1 MTNRPMSRAQRDVT
15 RPSQKNHVG
24 GVRTSPR
31 RLWALTLLVI
41 STLFAP
47 LSDAAGNWWN
57 GDWQYRKAI
66 TIRLPAATTGSTP
79 SVILPIRLHA
89 GNFSYFQDVQ
99 PGGADLRF
107 ISADGTPLHYQLE
120 LFDPAAGLL
129 VAWVEV
135 PVIAG
140 TSEQAIWMYYGNP
153 RAAPPESSALYDAD
167 QALVLHFND
176 VQSPPRDA
184 TANRYD
190 AAASTAV
197 LGVPGVIGNGARLD
211 GHNVIRIAARPG
223 LAIAENGGLAF
234 AAWVR
239 TDTESPHAVLYSQTQ
254 AEHHVEIGLSGRK
267 VYTEIADG
275 PRVSRV
281 ESTSPLEV
289 GSWHHVAVSVG
300 TEIALYVDGTPA
312 GSLASGGLPAIE
324 GDVLLGGLDDP
335 TGAAGLTGQLDEV
348 EISRAPRSAWWA
360 RVSAMGQSPETTLL
374 TYGTD
379 ESKGTAGKLAAYF
392 AMMGNLLK
400 QVSLDGLAVITIT
413 ALLGLASFQVL
424 FSKAALLS
432 RAERQDAEFLAQFP
446 EQLRRELAA
455 ADVTT
460 NAAADSGFDVS
471 GLHDMYRAGLA
482 GLAAAA
488 AASGGTRATLRLS
501 SEAFEAIRAAL
512 DEALVEASNRLNA
525 RLVMMTIA
533 IAGAPFL
540 GLLGTVV
547 GVMITFASIAA
558 AGDVNV
564 NTIAP
569 GIAAAMTAT
578 VVGLLVAIPSLFGYN
593 WLATRI
599 SRRTTAM
606 EVFAD
611 RFLSSVALLALAA
624 RQGPIVT
631 DAHGADANHWSAHAA

>member
-1 MTNRPMSRAQRDVT
+1 M
-15 RPSQKNHVG
+15 
-24 GVRTSPR
+24 SPR
-31 RLWALTLLVI
+31 GLWALALVVASALL
-41 STLFAP
+41 AP
-47 LSDAAGNWWN
+47 VTHAAGNWWN
-57 GDWQYRKAI
+57 GDWQYRKSI
-66 TIRLPAATTGSTP
+66 TIRLPAATTGSAP
-79 SVILPIRLHA
+79 SVVLPIRLHA
-89 GNFSYFQDVQ
+89 GNFGYFQDLQ

-107 ISADGTPLHYQLE
+107 LSADGTPLRYQLE
-120 LFDPAAGLL
+120 LLDPAVGLL

-135 PVIAG
+135 PVKQGA
-140 TSEQAIWMYYGNP
+140 TEQAIWMYYGNP
-153 RAAPPESSALYDAD
+153 RASAPEGTALYDAD
-167 QALVLHFND
+167 QALVLHFGD
-176 VQSPPRDA
+176 AQSPPRDA

-190 AAASTAV
+190 AAASTAAF
-197 LGVPGVIGNGARLD
+197 GVPGVIGNGARLD

-223 LAIAENGGLAF
+223 LAITENGGLAF

-239 TDTESPHAVLYSQTQ
+239 LDTESPRAVLYSQTQ
-254 AEHHVEIGLSGRK
+254 ADRHFEIGLAGRK
-267 VYTEIADG
+267 LYAQIVDG
-275 PRVSRV
+275 RRTRRV
-281 ESTSPLEV
+281 ESTATLDV
-289 GSWHHVAVSVG
+289 GSWRHVAVSVG

-312 GSLASGGLPAIE
+312 GSLESGGLPAIS

-335 TGAAGLTGQLDEV
+335 SGVGGLTGQLDEV

-360 RVSAMGQSPETTLL
+360 RVSALGQSPDTTLL

-379 ESKGTAGKLAAYF
+379 ESKGAAGKLAAYL

-400 QVSLDGLAVITIT
+400 QVSLDGLAVITVT
-413 ALLGLASFQVL
+413 ALLGLASGQVL
-424 FSKAALLS
+424 LSKAALL
-432 RAERQDAEFLAQFP
+432 RRVERQDAKFLALFP
-446 EQLRRELAA
+446 EELRRELAA
-455 ADVTT
+455 ADTPPS
-460 NAAADSGFDVS
+460 AAADSTFDVS

-482 GLAAAA
+482 GVAAAA
-488 AASGGTRATLRLS
+488 TASGSTRAALRLS

-512 DEALVEASNRLNA
+512 DGALVEASNRLNA
-525 RLVMMTIA
+525 RLVVMTIA

-569 GIAAAMTAT
+569 GVAAAMSAT

-611 RFLSSVALLALAA
+611 QFLSSVALHALAA
-624 RQGPIVT
+624 RQGPASPAADTNEKDAT
-631 DAHGADANHWSAHAA
+631 DWSACAA